1 MRQWAKH
8 KPTCSVWKQV
18 YAIRVCGLM
27 DKAPDFG
34 SGDCR
39 FESCHTR
46 ANRRL
51 RGATVARLTPD
62 QKVACSNHVGVMY
75 ASIFTFYF
83 SISFEFSQLFAIKS
97 NFASYI

>member
-1 MRQWAKH
+1 MCKCLYLPRILVQY
-8 KPTCSVWKQV
+8 CE
-18 YAIRVCGLM
+18 RVCGLM

-46 ANRRL
+46 DNSRL

-62 QKVACSNHVGVMY
+62 QKVACSNHVGVN
-75 ASIFTFYF
+75 SHFDVTCHVRKLLL
-83 SISFEFSQLFAIKS
+83 SISQNKLVHIEIMRC
-97 NFASYI
+97 II